1 MWSRSTIAPSL
12 LQTSCC
18 FTRAWSSSCSMLKE
32 IAAFDSLAE
41 KRFTGIETSPK
52 EIVAVPVG
60 RCAMDSFYAP
70 E

>member
-1 MWSRSTIAPSL
+1 
-12 LQTSCC
+12 
-18 FTRAWSSSCSMLKE
+18 MLKE

-60 RCAMDSFYAP
+60 RCAMDSF
-70 E
+70 